1 MIIEELKKI
10 LKNFE
15 LSIVYNADLKKKNWF
30 NIGGKAKVFFKPNE
44 LIDLVEFL
52 KVLNNKEKI
61 HIIGAGSNTLITDEV
76 YDGVVIKLGK
86 NFNRL
91 SVLNSNIIISGTAVL
106 DKKLAEFAA
115 ENSLGGFEFLSC
127 IPGTIGGGIK
137 MNSGAYRSEIKDIL
151 NDVTAINKNG
161 ILKKFTVKDLQLD
174 YRTNKLSHEWMF
186 LKARF
191 KSNDGS
197 KEQIQK
203 KMKEII
209 QSRKMSQPTGQKT
222 GGSTFMN
229 GKNFKAWELIDNSG
243 CRGLKNGGAIISN
256 KHCNFI
262 INENNATATD
272 IETLGEIVRKKV
284 FEKTGKKLKWEIKIV
299 GEK

>member
-1 MIIEELKKI
+1 MISKNYLLENKKMSN
-10 LKNFE
+10 LTWFGVGGCSKYYFQPSSE
-15 LSIVYNADLKKKNWF
+15 KDL
-30 NIGGKAKVFFKPNE
+30 IS
-44 LIDLVEFL
+44 FL
-52 KVLNNKEKI
+52 KDYELDLPI
-61 HIIGAGSNTLITDEV
+61 YPLGAGSN
-76 YDGVVIKLGK
+76 
-86 NFNRL
+86 
-91 SVLNSNIIISGTAVL
+91 IIIRDHGFYGVIIHFNKL
-106 DKKLAEFAA
+106 KDIFIDKKGIITTYCGAMDADVARFAR
-115 ENSLGGFEFLSC
+115 NHSRTGLEFLIG

-137 MNSGAYRSEIKDIL
+137 MNSGAYGSEIKKIL
-151 NDVTAINKNG
+151 LDVIAINKNG
-161 ILKKFTVKDLQLD
+161 ILKRFTVKDLKLD
-174 YRTNKLSHEWMF
+174 YRTNKLSQEWMF

-191 KSNDGS
+191 KSNFGFKD
-197 KEQIQK
+197 QIQK

-209 QSRKMSQPTGQKT
+209 HSRKMSQPTGQKT

-229 GKNFKAWELIDNSG
+229 GHDFKAWELIDKSG

-284 FEKTGKKLKWEIKIV
+284 FEKTRKKLKWEIKII